1 MKTKLEITQL
11 LLKGV
16 PLLVTFLWLSA
27 CRPPHQ
33 IEVDKLNDKSYA
45 FHYRDLDSTKKYA
58 LQALELSDDYG
69 QGYAEACN
77 NLAFVDIMHMDYA
90 GAYKLL
96 AKVSTHTD
104 DQIEL
109 LVADI
114 QQMRLCQRESR
125 NKDFYDF
132 RERAARR
139 LKRIDEEGDN
149 LSRRQKLRM
158 VYARSEFGIV
168 NSTYLY
174 YVGLEKPFI
183 EALESINPVEVEQD
197 TAQYLNYLYCIGA
210 GGAIQGTREEVAQ
223 TEFNYLLRC
232 YLLADGS
239 NYPFWKANSMQ
250 AISEHLQSDVIRR
263 YLIKNNQSAI
273 KFINVDQMNDSLLAG
288 NLAQRS
294 LELFMKYGDVY
305 QTAGAY
311 RTLAQC
317 YWCINDY
324 KSAAI
329 CLETALTK
337 NKAINEAPDLV
348 ASIREQLSLV
358 YSAIDD
364 KPNSDRNRNLYLDLQ
379 EQTRQDRQLEARAAQ
394 LDKNAAQLN
403 WMIIAVITMIV
414 FVIALLI
421 AFGIMRRR
429 NNKRFSYDKLLDPLN
444 VWKEH
449 NEQEVNSLL
458 ERQAEIEEKQNI
470 VKQHIDENK
479 RRNLEQRA
487 KVQLVNSITPL
498 IDRIVHEV
506 AKLSTQQETAVIRKE
521 RFDYISEV
529 ADKISEYNDV
539 LTHWIQMRQGA
550 LSLHIESFPL
560 QLLFN
565 VVKKGKMSFLLK
577 GITLKIG
584 DTQAVVKA
592 DRTLTLFMVN
602 TIADN
607 ARKFTG
613 SGGEV
618 HIYAQET
625 DEYVEIRIED
635 TGKGMDGEQL
645 SHIFDHTYTGGHGF
659 GLLNCKGIIEK
670 YKKISTL
677 FKVCEIGV
685 ESTKGKGSKFFFR
698 LPKGLV
704 RGLRLFLVMVSMA
717 VGLSSAMA
725 SGESVHHGVE
735 NMPQSLVLAGRYAD
749 SAYFSNIN
757 GRYRRTLEFADS
769 ARKYLNA
776 YYLEKHP
783 EGKFLM
789 KAYATSGEPAEIRW
803 FHDGLVTR
811 YSVILDIRNESA
823 VAALALHEWQ
833 LYIYNNKVY
842 TQLFRERSAD
852 DTLDNYVRTMQA
864 SENSKM
870 VAIILLIVLLVL
882 IFPAYYLLYYRHVVA
897 YKLAVEQVNTI
908 NAILLTEQSDEDKL
922 KNIRQIWQEK
932 PILRVSPRLHDV
944 VRQIKKALEKSVA
957 YHQNQEVSIEL
968 AEDELHRSEYE
979 NDKLYISNSVLDNCL
994 SALKHETMYYP
1005 SRIRQLIDDNP
1016 ENVEALS
1023 ELVGYYKS
1031 LYTMLSEQAMQQVV
1045 GNVKLDKAI
1054 VEYLFD
1060 MLRKESGGNK
1070 LELLKSEKD
1079 SLYVIY
1085 MVKIPHLRND
1095 EEYLHRLFTPLTDNL
1110 NFLLCR
1116 QIVREIGEVFNMR
1129 RCGIRAFKD
1138 EHGLGVIEIVLPKS
1152 LENVIGK

>member
-565 VVKKGKMSFLLK
+565 VVKKGKMSFL
-577 GITLKIG
+577 
-584 DTQAVVKA
+584 
-592 DRTLTLFMVN
+592 
-602 TIADN
+602 
-607 ARKFTG
+607 
-613 SGGEV
+613 
-618 HIYAQET
+618 
-625 DEYVEIRIED
+625 
-635 TGKGMDGEQL
+635 
-645 SHIFDHTYTGGHGF
+645 
-659 GLLNCKGIIEK
+659 
-670 YKKISTL
+670 
-677 FKVCEIGV
+677 
-685 ESTKGKGSKFFFR
+685 
-698 LPKGLV
+698 
-704 RGLRLFLVMVSMA
+704 
-717 VGLSSAMA
+717 
-725 SGESVHHGVE
+725 
-735 NMPQSLVLAGRYAD
+735 
-749 SAYFSNIN
+749 
-757 GRYRRTLEFADS
+757 
-769 ARKYLNA
+769 
-776 YYLEKHP
+776 
-783 EGKFLM
+783 
-789 KAYATSGEPAEIRW
+789 
-803 FHDGLVTR
+803 
-811 YSVILDIRNESA
+811 
-823 VAALALHEWQ
+823 
-833 LYIYNNKVY
+833 
-842 TQLFRERSAD
+842 
-852 DTLDNYVRTMQA
+852 
-864 SENSKM
+864 
-870 VAIILLIVLLVL
+870 
-882 IFPAYYLLYYRHVVA
+882 
-897 YKLAVEQVNTI
+897 
-908 NAILLTEQSDEDKL
+908 
-922 KNIRQIWQEK
+922 
-932 PILRVSPRLHDV
+932 
-944 VRQIKKALEKSVA
+944 
-957 YHQNQEVSIEL
+957 
-968 AEDELHRSEYE
+968 
-979 NDKLYISNSVLDNCL
+979 
-994 SALKHETMYYP
+994 
-1005 SRIRQLIDDNP
+1005 
-1016 ENVEALS
+1016 
-1023 ELVGYYKS
+1023 
-1031 LYTMLSEQAMQQVV
+1031 
-1045 GNVKLDKAI
+1045 
-1054 VEYLFD
+1054 
-1060 MLRKESGGNK
+1060 
-1070 LELLKSEKD
+1070 
-1079 SLYVIY
+1079 
-1085 MVKIPHLRND
+1085 
-1095 EEYLHRLFTPLTDNL
+1095 
-1110 NFLLCR
+1110 
-1116 QIVREIGEVFNMR
+1116 
-1129 RCGIRAFKD
+1129 
-1138 EHGLGVIEIVLPKS
+1138 
-1152 LENVIGK
+1152 